1 MKLLYK
7 PFALIFTVIGAKVGK
22 NTFKSLWARID
33 KAEPPKPTT
42 EQASTAV
49 PALALGPTV
58 VPGSRYSSR
67 MSHYGLL
74 RTIEDAWGLP
84 RLGHSAQVRPI
95 TGIWR

>member
-42 EQASTAV
+42 EQASFVKVIGAASLEAATLAGVAAAADRAAATAF
-49 PALALGPTV
+49 
-58 VPGSRYSSR
+58 
-67 MSHYGLL
+67 HYL
-74 RTIEDAWGLP
+74 
-84 RLGHSAQVRPI
+84 
-95 TGIWR
+95 TGYWPSKKPPKEKKKSKD